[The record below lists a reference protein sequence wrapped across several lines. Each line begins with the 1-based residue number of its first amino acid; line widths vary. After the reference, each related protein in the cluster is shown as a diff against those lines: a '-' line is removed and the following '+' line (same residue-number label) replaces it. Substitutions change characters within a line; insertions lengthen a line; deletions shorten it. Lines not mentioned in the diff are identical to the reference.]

1 MWKTNFLSGCRCATA
16 REFLLRSRMCSETM
30 GVSIA
35 RVVQKNAQTEQAE
48 LVIVTEK
55 VKELYMK
62 DALDELRS
70 MDNIFEISSIIREF

>member
-1 MWKTNFLSGCRCATA
+1 M
-16 REFLLRSRMCSETM
+16 
-30 GVSIA
+30 
-35 RVVQKNAQTEQAE
+35 
-48 LVIVTEK
+48 IVTEK